1 MHDLNANSGQDLTLA
16 GLVHDLSNVFETLG
30 EAADLLSTDPRWI
43 SLAGA
48 INRTVEQGRRITASF
63 QESARSL
70 EIQSTLEN
78 AIECTKDFLLTTHRR
93 PLEFSCHLEPGLRL
107 AGKPGAW
114 ERVFVNLFLNAAQA
128 MPEGGKLEITTRR
141 KENQIE
147 IVVSDTGPG
156 IPQENI
162 DQLFHPGFSTHHLH
176 TGLGLTIVHSI
187 VQAHGGKITAGNG
200 EVCGAKFTIL
210 TPALQIPI
218 PQELHST
225 SAESLPEAG
234 INQRS

>member
-1 MHDLNANSGQDLTLA
+1 MHDSNANSGQDLTIA
-16 GLVHDLSNVFETLG
+16 GLVHDLKNVFETLG
-30 EAADLLSTDPRWI
+30 EAADLLSTDPHWI

-48 INRTVEQGRRITASF
+48 INRAVEQGRRITASF

-70 EIQSTLEN
+70 EIQSILEN
-78 AIECTKDFLLTTHRR
+78 SIECTKDFLLTTHRP
-93 PLEFSCHLEPGLRL
+93 PLEFFCQLEPGLRL

-147 IVVSDTGPG
+147 MVVSDSGPG

-162 DQLFHPGFSTHHLH
+162 EQVFHPGFSTRHLH

-187 VQAHGGKITAGNG
+187 VQAHGGRITAENG
-200 EVCGAKFTIL
+200 EAGGARFTIL
-210 TPALQIPI
+210 TPALQISI
-218 PQELHST
+218 PQELHPT
-225 SAESLPEAG
+225 SGEGIPETG